1 MRSFSCWR
9 ATRVRVRPLSPPL
22 DAPRPPHPW
31 VSPRL
36 TASSSCTPGA
46 GSLGVRAC
54 SAAPGAAALA
64 EASST
69 GTPEF
74 QARTS
79 YSLNDLFYLP
89 WSQFSRVPRGW
100 FGTVK
105 SQQPMTLSLIPC
117 IYRL

>member
-64 EASST
+64 EASLHRDPGVS
-69 GTPEF
+69 GAHLLQPERPVLL
-74 QARTS
+74 ALVPVLSGAKGLVWDREVPTTHDLVVN
-79 YSLNDLFYLP
+79 SLYL
-89 WSQFSRVPRGW
+89 
-100 FGTVK
+100 
-105 SQQPMTLSLIPC
+105 
-117 IYRL
+117 